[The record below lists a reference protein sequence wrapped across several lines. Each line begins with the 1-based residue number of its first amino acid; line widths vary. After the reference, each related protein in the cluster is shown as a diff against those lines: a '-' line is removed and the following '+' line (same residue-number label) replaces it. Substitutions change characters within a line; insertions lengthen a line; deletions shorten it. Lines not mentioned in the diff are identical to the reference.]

1 MNRLYTIKE
10 VSMRSGLSTQLI
22 RKWEE
27 RYEAVKP
34 ARFPNGYRG
43 YTKKDVET
51 LIWLKSKADQGMPI
65 GLAVQEQLLLNS
77 SASAEIMLAEQ
88 AEPESVLE
96 RSELKEYQQR
106 LVSLFLQLDHTG
118 AQRFFD
124 QLVALHQMDFIL
136 LKVLQPTLIE
146 IGTMWE
152 QGEISEYQ
160 EHFGSHFIRER
171 LLALKNLFSIPTG
184 SPKLITACSPFERH
198 ELGILF
204 LGYFALQNGFETIYL
219 GATPSEKGIFDCL
232 RQQQPAAFAFGT
244 TMKSMLQESVPFYMK
259 LDRSIVEQGLDTRVF
274 IGGSVIE
281 EDAILPGTK
290 RIYLLS
296 GDAREAMSKVK
307 KLTAN

>member
-1 MNRLYTIKE
+1 
-10 VSMRSGLSTQLI
+10 MRSGLSTQLI

-51 LIWLKSKADQGMPI
+51 LIWLKSKAEQGTPI
-65 GLAVQEQLLLNS
+65 GLAVQEQQQLLES

-88 AEPESVLE
+88 SEPESVLE

-106 LVSLFLQLDHTG
+106 LVSLFLQLDHSG

-124 QLVALHQMDFIL
+124 QLIALHQMDFVL
-136 LKVLQPTLIE
+136 LKVLQPALVE
-146 IGTMWE
+146 IGTLWE

-171 LLALKNLFSIPTG
+171 LLALKNLFSIPPG
-184 SPKLITACSPFERH
+184 SPKLITACSPLERH

-219 GATPSEKGIFDCL
+219 GASPSEKGIFDCL
-232 RQQQPAAFAFGT
+232 QQQQPAAFAFGT
-244 TMKSMLQESVPFYMK
+244 TMKPKLQESVPFYMK
-259 LDRSIVEQGLDTRVF
+259 LDRTIVERGLDTKVF

-290 RIYLLS
+290 HIYLLS
-296 GDAREAMSKVK
+296 GDAREAMNKLK